1 MWLWTSS
8 FTSESPC
15 LTCESGQSISPRR
28 WDEARPVTPPRLAAT
43 VAAVGVYGQVPE
55 TIWIPGSR
63 YISLS
68 LLFQIACFPK
78 CPSIQNKQRECPLSP
93 QIAEQSPSDRGSV
106 PDSDLLFGLHTHTHT
121 HTLSRG
127 WVYYTHTHTLSLS
140 LPPPQPQRL
149 GLLLFVLRKCNKVS
163 RLGDNLA
170 FELTMYDACGSLS
183 GLL

>member
-1 MWLWTSS
+1 MNRDN
-8 FTSESPC
+8 
-15 LTCESGQSISPRR
+15 QYPRR

-106 PDSDLLFGLHTHTHT
+106 PDSDLLFGLLTHTHT

-127 WVYYTHTHTLSLS
+127 WVYYTHTLQRLGLLHTHTHTHTLSLS
-140 LPPPQPQRL
+140 LPPPTPEAGFIIVRL
-149 GLLLFVLRKCNKVS
+149 TK
-163 RLGDNLA
+163 
-170 FELTMYDACGSLS
+170 M
-183 GLL
+183 